1 MTTEFPLSA
10 LDIMALF
17 SLSLDFMEFIGLTSV
32 CVSCVGFELFS
43 CKVYMRS
50 ATIFLQASL
59 SLVGSCAMAV
69 SVSNPRFC
77 IQFHSLACML

>member
-1 MTTEFPLSA
+1 
-10 LDIMALF
+10 
-17 SLSLDFMEFIGLTSV
+17 MEFISLASG

-50 ATIFLQASL
+50 ATIFLQACL
-59 SLVGSCAMAV
+59 SLMGSCAMVV

-77 IQFHSLACML
+77 IQFPSLARMFYLGPFVVRTFQCSKRKCQCG